1 MTITEKQAALREFNN
16 GVYASLRA
24 AAKLGLTDMARDLS
38 TMARRVDDA
47 VDQYKLT
54 EDEQ

>member
-1 MTITEKQAALREFNN
+1 MTITEKHAALREFNN

-24 AAKLGLTDMARDLS
+24 ATKLGLGDIARDLAV
-38 TMARRVDDA
+38 MAKRVDDA

-54 EDEQ
+54 EDAQ